1 MGQADISPWEPAF
14 DGLGTELTETTPPS
28 DAGGTWY
35 MALST
40 FARHSFARLFVCP
53 DDTELSIRL
62 ETVLGPPDGTDKLA
76 ETLRQHLHNVTD
88 SPWSLTTE
96 PTRWA
101 LSTTLSDDNTSI
113 DRLRRLVLE
122 VLEIA
127 EHFESIGSA
136 DKWFDILDANSDRGG
151 QHSDDDASSGG
162 DPPFETIGNGTDSED
177 ERTGSDSQQRRSDAT
192 SEENATLLATAAT
205 RLDDHLVAALA
216 FEEVLSNRQL
226 EALADGLEHHLHT
239 KFEVQ
244 ARRID
249 DVDRPELRMPA
260 SARTT
265 LYLDIDP
272 GRYDDGL
279 SSLKRN
285 VQGFF
290 DTLEK
295 FSSFGV
301 DVFEYLGVGETI
313 FDDQEPTPPASTD
326 SERQLSFRPS
336 ATTQPRNS
344 ASATSSDDDDGVV
357 LALQSSD
364 TTSGGGR
371 LKAKNFTDPRLQRD
385 DAKTSLVDVVLR
397 HPGYSDERIGQVL
410 SILLS
415 IEYHNAIDIADSA
428 PCVIAW
434 AVGRKRA
441 LRFQDVIENAGGKVL
456 LVEPGTFGED

>member
-14 DGLGTELTETTPPS
+14 DGLGTELNETDPPN

-35 MALST
+35 VALSK

-62 ETVLGPPDGTDKLA
+62 ETVLGPPDADDELA
-76 ETLRQHLHNVTD
+76 ETLQQHLHNITD

-96 PTRWA
+96 PTSWT
-101 LSTTLSDDNTSI
+101 LSTALSDDDTSV
-113 DRLRRLVLE
+113 DRLRRLALE
-122 VLEIA
+122 VLELA
-127 EHFESIGSA
+127 EHFESISST
-136 DKWFDILDANSDRGG
+136 DEWFDILGADSG
-151 QHSDDDASSGG
+151 QRRQPTDDDASSGG
-162 DPPFETIGNGTDSED
+162 DTPFETIGEGTDA
-177 ERTGSDSQQRRSDAT
+177 ERDARDSDTTG
-192 SEENATLLATAAT
+192 EENATLVSTAAT
-205 RLDDHLVAALA
+205 RVDDHIVAVLA
-216 FEEVLSNRQL
+216 FEEVLTNRQL
-226 EALADGLEHHLHT
+226 EALAEGLEHHLHT

-249 DVDRPELRMPA
+249 DVDRAELRMPA
-260 SARTT
+260 TARTT
-265 LYLDIDP
+265 LYLEINP

-285 VQGFF
+285 VEGFF

-295 FSSFGV
+295 FSSYGV
-301 DVFEYLGVGETI
+301 DVFEYLGVGETV
-313 FDDQEPTPPASTD
+313 FDDRQPPGPSSTD
-326 SERQLSFRPS
+326 AESELSFRPS
-336 ATTQPRNS
+336 ATSQQSSPDPDP
-344 ASATSSDDDDGVV
+344 ATSSEADDGVV
-357 LALQSSD
+357 LALQDSESASS
-364 TTSGGGR
+364 SGG
-371 LKAKNFTDPRLQRD
+371 LKAKDYTDPRLQRD